1 MTGIIGEKIGMT
13 RVFDADGGQIPVT
26 VLIAGPCHVL
36 QRKTRA
42 RDGYEALQLGY
53 GVQKEHRVTRAR
65 KKHCERAKAPPA
77 RAISEI
83 RVADDCAIRA
93 GDRLTV
99 DQCFSEGGWV
109 DVSGVTKGKG
119 FAGVMRRHRMGGG
132 VTTHGGHSK
141 RRPGSIGN
149 SATPARVQKG
159 KAMPGHM
166 GHRKVKQRNLRVVKV
181 DPKQNI
187 LLVRGAVPGSNG
199 SIVFIREALKK
210 ARQSS

>member
-53 GVQKEHRVTRAR
+53 GIQKEHRVTRAR
-65 KKHCERAKAPPA
+65 KRHCEAAKAPPVRVIREFRV
-77 RAISEI
+77 RA
-83 RVADDCAIRA
+83 DCATQA

-99 DQCFSEGGWV
+99 DQCFTEGGWV

-119 FAGVMRRHRMGGG
+119 FAGVMRRHHMGGG

-166 GHRKVKQRNLRVVKV
+166 GHRHVKQRNLKVVKV
-181 DPKQNI
+181 DSDRNL
-187 LLVRGAVPGSNG
+187 LLVRGAVPGPNG
-199 SIVFIREALKK
+199 SMVIIREALKK
-210 ARQSS
+210 ARQSA